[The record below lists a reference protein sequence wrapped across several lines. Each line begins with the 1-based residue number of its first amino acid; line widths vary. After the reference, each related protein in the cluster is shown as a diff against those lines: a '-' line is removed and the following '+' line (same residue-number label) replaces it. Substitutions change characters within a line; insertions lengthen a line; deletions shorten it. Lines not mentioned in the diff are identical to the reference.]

1 MQSASGTT
9 ASGNVTADA
18 GGPCVRDVCFSGE
31 RVGLLLADGR
41 LFWQALGRHPRLAEA
56 DDIARAGWT
65 LSDEGAVVGWP
76 ALASNGVSIDAC
88 DWVWEE
94 CCEHALAALKGQAW
108 ALDALPTRTQQ
119 VVALW
124 RLEADGYNGGFLQFF
139 CNWGDANCR
148 IALDALAAIGAK
160 TTHAVVSKQ
169 RLLLDRLEDHPEVT
183 SYDDIPRLLT
193 QDEREEIGN
202 VLDPMFWG
210 AAQEIPRRAVR
221 YYDGPLAD
229 P

>member
-1 MQSASGTT
+1 MQPASCET
-9 ASGNVTADA
+9 ASGAVAAVA
-18 GGPCVRDVCFSGE
+18 GGPRVRDVSFSGD

-41 LFWQALGRHPRLAEA
+41 VFWQALGRHPRLAEA

-76 ALASNGVSIDAC
+76 ALASNGVSIDAF

-94 CCEHALAALKGQAW
+94 CCEQALAALKAQAW

-124 RLEADGYNGGFLQFF
+124 RLEADGYNGGFLQFL

-148 IALDALAAIGAK
+148 IALDALAAIGAE
-160 TTHAVVSKQ
+160 TTHTVVSKQ
-169 RLLLDRLEDHPEVT
+169 RLLLDRLEDHPEMT

-193 QDEREEIGN
+193 QGEHEEIGN
-202 VLDPMFWG
+202 VLDPMFWD
-210 AAQEIPRRAVR
+210 AALEIPRRAVR